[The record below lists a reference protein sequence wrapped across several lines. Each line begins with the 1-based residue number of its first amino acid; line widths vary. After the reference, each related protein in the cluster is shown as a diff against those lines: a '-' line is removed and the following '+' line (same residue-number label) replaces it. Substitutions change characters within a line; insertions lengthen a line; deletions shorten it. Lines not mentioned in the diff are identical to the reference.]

1 MYYLCGYIIQTRKM
15 KYLLRSNSNAKLTLL
30 LVISKYLT
38 IKIFIIMEK
47 RKISLIEL
55 YKEKQKELT
64 PANQLIKK
72 IQDVT
77 GRSTIAIRLWLSGKS
92 KPEPL
97 VARIVAEA
105 LGIDPDY
112 IFPDNNGNNGNN

>member
-1 MYYLCGYIIQTRKM
+1 
-15 KYLLRSNSNAKLTLL
+15 
-30 LVISKYLT
+30 
-38 IKIFIIMEK
+38 MEK

-64 PANQLIKK
+64 PANQLIKQ
-72 IQDVT
+72 IQEVT
-77 GRSTIAIRLWLSGKS
+77 GRSEIAIRFWLAGKS

-112 IFPDNNGNNGNN
+112 IFPNNIESN

>member
-1 MYYLCGYIIQTRKM
+1 
-15 KYLLRSNSNAKLTLL
+15 
-30 LVISKYLT
+30 
-38 IKIFIIMEK
+38 MEK

-64 PANQLIKK
+64 PANQLIKQ

-97 VARIVAEA
+97 VARIVADA

-112 IFPDNNGNNGNN
+112 IFPKNSESN